1 MANVS
6 VQGFAQFSDG
16 TSVPLLNAS
25 MAEGTLSEIQ
35 TNAAYTVTAQSL
47 GTYAP
52 GKTLV
57 SLYAYAA
64 NNASYVYVLRQGL
77 PIFFGSAGVS
87 GVVSYGNKVFPKTV
101 TLQPGDTVQVLAQAA
116 TGAAS
121 RTCAF
126 VTHCTD
132 GTQRVFTAAPS
143 GAGTVS
149 LTDTITGNQIGETL
163 QGKRISHAM
172 VLSIDGSKITS
183 GGVVVVNAQGAV
195 VGVMGAGSPIEA
207 QVCFSPFNT
216 AIGLN
221 FDAQLITNA

>member
-6 VQGFAQFSDG
+6 VSGFAQFSDG

-35 TNAAYTVTAQSL
+35 TSSAYTVTAQSL

-64 NNASYVYVLRQGL
+64 NNASYCYVLRQGL
-77 PIFFGSAGVS
+77 PIFFGSVGKS
-87 GVVSYGNKVFPKTV
+87 GVVSYGNKVFPKTI
-101 TLQPGDTVQVLAQAA
+101 TLQPGDTVQVLAQTAA
-116 TGAAS
+116 N

-126 VTHCTD
+126 IAHCND
-132 GTQRVFTAAPS
+132 GTQRVFTATPS
-143 GAGTVS
+143 TAATLNLV
-149 LTDTITGNQIGETL
+149 DTITGNEIGETL
-163 QGKRISHAM
+163 QGKKITHAM
-172 VLSIDGSKITS
+172 ALSVDGTKISS
-183 GGVVVVNAQGAV
+183 GGVVIVNAQGAV
-195 VGVMGAGSPIEA
+195 VGVLGVGSPAEA

-221 FDAQLITNA
+221 FLAQIITNA

>member
-1 MANVS
+1 MANVDVS
-6 VQGFAQFSDG
+6 GFAQFSDG
-16 TSVPLLNAS
+16 TSVPLFNDS

-35 TNAAYTVTAQSL
+35 TNATYTVTAQSL

-57 SLYAYAA
+57 SLYAYAE
-64 NNASYVYVLRQGL
+64 NNASYCYVLRQGL
-77 PIFFGSAGVS
+77 PIFFGSVGKS
-87 GVVSYGNKVFPKTV
+87 GVVSYGNKVFPKSV
-101 TLQPGDTVQVLAQAA
+101 TLQPGDTVQVLAQTAA
-116 TGAAS
+116 N

-126 VTHCTD
+126 VAHCND
-132 GTQRVFTAAPS
+132 GTQRVFTATPS
-143 GAGTVS
+143 GAATTS

-163 QGKRISHAM
+163 QGKRITHAM
-172 VLSIDGSKITS
+172 ALSVDGTKITS

-195 VGVMGAGSPIEA
+195 VGVMGTGSPIEA

-221 FDAQLITNA
+221 FDAQIVTDA